1 MTFRS
6 AFSKGVQA
14 ARINLFPGLLL
25 QAVMVCFIALY
36 LFHDGTREFLA
47 KVGTVREEMGYGFAV
62 VSYIFSGTLL
72 PEAMR
77 VVFFQKGKPKL
88 HNIWRIASLAPL
100 WALLGVSV
108 DYFYRLQGAWF
119 GFGNTWDVVFM
130 KVLVDQL
137 IFSPLIVNPVVV
149 AYLALHKEGFRRAA
163 LRTIFSWDFLNEK
176 MIPTQIAVWCVW
188 LPGVSLVYSMP
199 PLLQLPVAVLI
210 QCFWVLILT
219 TINESG
225 SRD

>member
-1 MTFRS
+1 MTLRS
-6 AFSKGVQA
+6 AFSKGLQA
-14 ARINLFPGLLL
+14 ARTNILPGLLL

-36 LFHDGTREFLA
+36 LFHNGTREFLA
-47 KVGTVREEMGYGFAV
+47 RVGTVRSQMGYTFAV
-62 VSYIFSGTLL
+62 VSYIFSGALL

-77 VVFFQKGKPKL
+77 VVFFQKGRFRL
-88 HNIWRIASLAPL
+88 HNLWSVVSMAPL
-100 WALLGVSV
+100 WALLGLIV
-108 DYFYRLQGAWF
+108 DCFYRIQGGWF
-119 GFGNTWDVVFM
+119 GVGNTWDVVFM
-130 KVLVDQL
+130 KVAVDQL
-137 IFSPLIVNPVVV
+137 FFSPLVVNPLVV
-149 AYLALHKEGFRRAA
+149 AYLAWQEARFRTSAVE
-163 LRTIFSWDFLNEK
+163 TIFSWEFLNEK

-219 TINESG
+219 TINQSE